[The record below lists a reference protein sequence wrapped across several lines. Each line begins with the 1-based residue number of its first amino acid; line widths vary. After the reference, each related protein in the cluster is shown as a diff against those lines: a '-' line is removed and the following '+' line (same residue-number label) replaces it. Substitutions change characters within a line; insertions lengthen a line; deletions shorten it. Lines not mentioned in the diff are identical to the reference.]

1 MSTDI
6 NTLKKDVS
14 SLFEKLKLKE
24 FKDAKKMKKVRAR
37 LEQIEEQMGKYIFIT
52 PFTS

>member
-6 NTLKKDVS
+6 KSLKKDVS

-24 FKDAKKMKKVRAR
+24 FKDAKKVKKIRSR
-37 LEQIEEQMGKYIFIT
+37 LEEAEKTLGRTFIF
-52 PFTS
+52 